1 MFDRRFL
8 RYIVVGLTST
18 AIDVACVA
26 WLLGTDLPYW
36 LTVTLGFV
44 AGLVVNYL
52 LHVAYT
58 FEAGLKILSQAM
70 RYGMVVALNY
80 LLTLLIVWIGHEFLC
95 VPVLA
100 AKIASLPIIAMTG
113 FLLSK
118 YWVFRPVDDA
128 SRTI

>member
-26 WLLGTDLPYW
+26 VLLRTDLSYW
-36 LTVTLGFV
+36 LAVTLGFI
-44 AGLVVNYL
+44 AGLIVNYL

-58 FEAGLKILSQAM
+58 FGARLKVVAQAV
-70 RYGMVVALNY
+70 RYGTVVALNY
-80 LLTLLIVWIGHEFLC
+80 LLTLAIVWIGHELLGG
-95 VPVLA
+95 PVLA

-118 YWVFRPVDDA
+118 YWVFRPADGA
-128 SRTI
+128 GRAA